1 MKNKQYIFC
10 LESTSKAQIDWLY
23 IKKVIDYLNQDKQVF
38 DKYKPLYMEGK
49 GNYNNK
55 SFIKKIN
62 ESIKNFNGES
72 IVIYCIDLD
81 DYHINPETMEFV
93 DNVEEYCT
101 KNNYKFVYFSRDIEE
116 VFWGKQIS
124 ENKEKN
130 AAKFNRD
137 IDITG
142 DPTYIT
148 SHNNARNLI
157 RKLERDELLEKMVK
171 NYIGLEE

>member
-10 LESTSKAQIDWLY
+10 LESTSKAQTDWLY
-23 IKKVIDYLNQDKQVF
+23 IKKVIDYLNQGEQVF

-49 GNYNNK
+49 GNYKNK
-55 SFIKKIN
+55 SFINKLKQNIN
-62 ESIKNFNGES
+62 MFEGES

-81 DYHINPETMEFV
+81 DYHINSKTKEFV

-101 KNNYKFVYFSRDIEE
+101 KNNYKFVCFSRDIEE

-137 IDITG
+137 IDITE
-142 DPTYIT
+142 DLLNRLRQETKAIKT
-148 SHNNARNLI
+148 SNFI
-157 RKLERDELLEKMVK
+157 SK
-171 NYIGLEE
+171 I

>member
-10 LESTSKAQIDWLY
+10 LESTSKAKTDWLY
-23 IKKVIDYLNQDKQVF
+23 IHKVINYLNKDKISF
-38 DKYKPLYMEGK
+38 DKYTPLYMAGK
-49 GNYNNK
+49 GNYNGK
-55 SFIKKIN
+55 SFINKLKQAIN
-62 ESIKNFNGES
+62 MFDGES

-81 DYHINPETMEFV
+81 DYHINPETKKYV

-137 IDITG
+137 IDITE
-142 DPTYIT
+142 DQLNRLRQETKAIKT
-148 SHNNARNLI
+148 SNFI
-157 RKLERDELLEKMVK
+157 SK
-171 NYIGLEE
+171 I